1 MNQRKKIAVLF
12 GGRSTEHEISI
23 ITALQAISAM
33 DTRKY
38 EIIPVYI
45 DLQGEWHTGEQLL
58 DKSFYK
64 NFSSNNAKTN
74 KITLIPQLRGGLL
87 ELGSQRVLPV
97 DLCFLCF
104 HGQYGEDGCIQGLLE
119 MAGMAY
125 TGCGV
130 LAASLTM
137 NKYACKAYLSHFDIP
152 VLPNY
157 LCKKWELQDNFSLTL
172 DKLLAHFAP
181 EAFPLFVKPCK
192 LGSSVGISRAD
203 SLDSLKRSLA
213 LAFKYDEEAII
224 EPCIT
229 NLMEINVAVRDGEP
243 PIASVVEIP
252 VASGTHLSYED
263 KYMRGS
269 KKTGP
274 AEGMAS
280 LTRHIDPSHLDA
292 SIKQAVQQYAVKAYT
307 HLGCQGVSRFDF
319 IYDLAK
325 EQLYFNEVNTI
336 PGSLSFYLW
345 EKSNPQILYT
355 TLIEEMIQSGLK
367 RKTRR
372 LALQNSIGFK
382 VLNR

>member
-1 MNQRKKIAVLF
+1 MNQRQKIAVLF

-38 EIIPVYI
+38 EVIPVYI
-45 DLQGEWHTGEQLL
+45 DFQGEWHTGEPLL
-58 DKSFYK
+58 EKSFYK
-64 NFSSNNAKTN
+64 NFSSSNTQTCKV
-74 KITLIPQLRGGLL
+74 TLLPQLRGGLL
-87 ELGSQRVLPV
+87 ELSSHRVLPV
-97 DLCFLCF
+97 DLFFLCF
-104 HGQYGEDGCIQGLLE
+104 HGQYGEDGCVQGLLE

-137 NKYACKAYLSHFDIP
+137 NKYACKAYLSHFGIP
-152 VLPNY
+152 VLPGCI
-157 LCKKWELQDNFSLTL
+157 CKKWELQHNFSLTL
-172 DKLLAHFAP
+172 DKLLAHFGAKP
-181 EAFPLFVKPCK
+181 FPLFVKPCK
-192 LGSSVGISRAD
+192 LGSSVGISQAD
-203 SLDSLKRSLA
+203 SLDALKRSLA

-224 EPCIT
+224 EPCIA

-243 PIASVVEIP
+243 PIASAVEIP
-252 VASGTHLSYED
+252 IASGTHLSYED
-263 KYMRGS
+263 KYMRGG

-280 LTRHIDPSHLDA
+280 LTRHINPPDLDL
-292 SIKQAVQQYAVKAYT
+292 SIKQAVQQYAVKAYS
-307 HLGCQGVSRFDF
+307 HLGCQGISRFDF
-319 IYDLAK
+319 MLDLAK

-345 EKSNPQILYT
+345 EKSDPQILYT